1 MVCLMALNRILSS
14 LGVRRRRVTAFGA
27 LILVLVIASTW
38 WAVGR
43 SSSGDPRGQVL
54 NQLVPAATAL
64 PDYGTPRLPWVSAI
78 GMSAIGPN
86 GSYVIKM
93 EPHTDS
99 CDGVASTR
107 GWSDVTLQ
115 AGFHWRGTPSSLFLY
130 VDRRLGAI
138 GWHRV
143 PLNRGSDPQAMWW
156 LLLKNGK
163 EARASLF
170 LASPKYPWEFVATAP
185 PIGRAA
191 SGC

>member
-1 MVCLMALNRILSS
+1 MALNRILSS

-43 SSSGDPRGQVL
+43 SSSGDPGGQVL
-54 NQLVPAATAL
+54 NQLVPAGTAL
-64 PDYGTPRLPWVSAI
+64 PGYGTPRLPWVSAL
-78 GMSAIGPN
+78 GTGLN
-86 GSYVIKM
+86 DSYVIKM

-99 CDGVASTR
+99 CDGIAGTQ
-107 GWSDVTLQ
+107 GWSDVVLQ

-130 VDRRLGAI
+130 VDRRLQAI

-143 PLNRGSDPQAMWW
+143 PLKNGGNPQAMW
-156 LLLKNGK
+156 LLSLRRGK
-163 EARASLF
+163 QARASLDRVT
-170 LASPKYPWEFVATAP
+170 PKYPWEFVAIAP
-185 PIGRAA
+185 PIGKAA